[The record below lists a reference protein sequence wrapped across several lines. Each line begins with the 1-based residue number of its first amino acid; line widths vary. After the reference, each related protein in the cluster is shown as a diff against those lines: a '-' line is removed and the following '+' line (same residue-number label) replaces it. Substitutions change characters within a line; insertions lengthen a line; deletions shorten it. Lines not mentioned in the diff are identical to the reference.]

1 MYTSIAL
8 STGTVQWHCVGN
20 LIRLEV
26 MKCIYR
32 WSRLLLPIPRRMEL
46 GMILQYSILCRL
58 SPGIEGFVSEYRVW
72 YTIKRKMKL
81 HTVYLCIYVFMH
93 LRTYASTYLRIYAST
108 HLRTYASTYLCI
120 VTLLYENLCKPCLAV
135 GNKLPVCPQSIF
147 FHSKMDKCKLH
158 IHVYWA
164 SIHVA

>member
-81 HTVYLCIYVFMH
+81 HTVYLCIY
-93 LRTYASTYLRIYAST
+93 ASMYLRIYAST
-108 HLRTYASTYLCI
+108 QLRIYASTYLCI
-120 VTLLYENLCKPCLAV
+120 YAPTHLRIYVFTHLRIYAPTHLRIYVSLHFFTK
-135 GNKLPVCPQSIF
+135 IF
-147 FHSKMDKCKLH
+147 AN
-158 IHVYWA
+158 HV
-164 SIHVA
+164 SQ